1 MPTPS
6 VNITFVKDAVSVT
19 VPGPPGATDATS
31 LPRFVTDLS
40 ANYTRWTYT
49 LTTTKKRNWSIQLA
63 DLTAQ
68 QKIDLQ
74 SFFEDTVDGPN
85 ETFTYTHTDGTSHTV
100 RFVDTMLNWQR
111 VNGTQWGTSF
121 RLETTTEIT

>member
-1 MPTPS
+1 MPASP
-6 VNITFVKDAVSVT
+6 NITFAKDAVSVT
-19 VPGPPGATDATS
+19 VPGPPGATDAPS

-49 LTTTKKRNWSIQLA
+49 LTTTKKRNWSIQLM

-74 SFFEDTVDGPN
+74 SFFEDTAKGPN
-85 ETFTYTHTDGTSHTV
+85 ESFTYTHTDGTSHTV
-100 RFVDTMLNWQR
+100 VFVDTKLDWQR

-121 RLETTTEIT
+121 RLETTTEIS